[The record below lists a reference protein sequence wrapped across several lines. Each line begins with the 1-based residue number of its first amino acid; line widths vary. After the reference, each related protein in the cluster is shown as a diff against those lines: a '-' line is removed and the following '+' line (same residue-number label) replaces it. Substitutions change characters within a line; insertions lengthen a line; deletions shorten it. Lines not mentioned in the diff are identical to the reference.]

1 MRGSA
6 PSSEASLFVI
16 NYTSRLSFP
25 DRPKRSDG
33 NPSSEASLFV
43 IQNASRSPSWRQSK
57 NEMERSELR
66 GVIFCNKLYK
76 AGVVFETPCE
86 SSQVHQ
92 TLDPRP
98 KVTFPDRTLKP

>member
-25 DRPKRSDG
+25 DRSKRSDG

-43 IQNASRSPSWRQSK
+43 IQNASRSSSWRQSK
-57 NEMERSELR
+57 NERERSELR
-66 GVIFCNKLYK
+66 GVTFCNKLYEGIVFSGPPK
-76 AGVVFETPCE
+76 AERQE
-86 SSQVHQ
+86 SE
-92 TLDPRP
+92 L
-98 KVTFPDRTLKP
+98 